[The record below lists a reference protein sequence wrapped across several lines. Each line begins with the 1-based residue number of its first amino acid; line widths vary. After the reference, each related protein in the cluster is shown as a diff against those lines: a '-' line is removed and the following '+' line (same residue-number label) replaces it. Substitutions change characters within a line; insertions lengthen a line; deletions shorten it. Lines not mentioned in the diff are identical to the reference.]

1 MLLTPKDIGALVEH
15 TVWQR
20 GKVLDVN
27 PPYAIVHFIS
37 LADTPQGPERK
48 LREDT
53 PQITRSKVQSDPD
66 FDAIG
71 TGASKPKK
79 SKAKA
84 KAKGLVNHLDEAI
97 AWFEKTYPNKFAD
110 EKFVDADM
118 RNKRAAHDVYVANFG
133 GKKGQALV
141 DAGKHAEIADI
152 IDALF
157 RATNIPSTFE
167 VKAVHKG
174 LKKNE
179 DAGTHILEAA
189 IPFIEKP
196 DAAKFAHLFEAVAQ
210 LPADGGKVLTW
221 PNVTLLPFLANPKK
235 FMALKP
241 SNTELM
247 AARMNFDLRYSTTPN
262 WPTYEATLR
271 MSSFLLERLALLGA
285 KDMIDVQAFMWVTRD
300 LT

>member
-1 MLLTPKDIGALVEH
+1 MKTPRKSPG
-15 TVWQR
+15 R
-20 GKVLDVN
+20 RSR
-27 PPYAIVHFIS
+27 AIPTS
-37 LADTPQGPERK
+37 TP
-48 LREDT
+48 
-53 PQITRSKVQSDPD
+53 
-66 FDAIG
+66 IG

-84 KAKGLVNHLDEAI
+84 KAKGLVHHLDEAI
-97 AWFEKTYPNKFAD
+97 TWFEKTYPKKFED

-118 RNKRAAHDVYVANFG
+118 RNKRTAHDVYVANFG
-133 GKKGQALV
+133 GKKGQAMV
-141 DAGKHAEIADI
+141 DAGKHGEIADV

-196 DAAKFAHLFEAVAQ
+196 DSAKFAHLFETVAQ

-241 SNTELM
+241 IEHRVDGGADEFRSALQHDAQLAHLRSDAPDEQLP
-247 AARMNFDLRYSTTPN
+247 AANGLPCSARRT
-262 WPTYEATLR
+262 
-271 MSSFLLERLALLGA
+271 
-285 KDMIDVQAFMWVTRD
+285 
-300 LT
+300 